1 MHILYVVRRFPPDV
15 KGGGEISA
23 LNIAR
28 AMVSRGNYVAVL
40 TTRKD
45 GPGTYQINGVNV
57 RYIPFGERYRGRLTG
72 ELYEDVILNLKLYR
86 EIQNYID
93 LHQVD
98 IIHALNMST
107 LPSVAFIGMKYSK
120 PTIATVNSSWL
131 MCFTYNQL
139 TLEEEVCTFCS
150 RTRLLQCSLFKGG
163 AVNFARRGLRAL
175 RGLYG
180 IAVMHYRR
188 FFANH
193 IPLLVTV
200 SQFMKKQLISFG
212 FDKKQI
218 SIINDPIDMETLD
231 AEREIEIRRQLDLG
245 DNDSV
250 ILYAGRLV
258 PEKGVHFLVR
268 AMRAVV
274 KKLPNAHLV
283 FVGKG
288 REEKRLRDISR
299 KLGIHQNVHFI
310 GYVDHQTVLH
320 YIKLADV
327 CVSPTIIGEP
337 LGLFLIE
344 GAVYGKPLIATNVG
358 NNPES
363 VRSGYNGLLI
373 PPRDQNALV
382 SALIKILTA
391 QVKLSLADA
400 QREIRKKFLSYTVTS
415 KYLKLY
421 NYLIENHNTTHQ

>member
-23 LNIAR
+23 LNIAK
-28 AMVSRGNYVAVL
+28 AMVSRGNYVDVL
-40 TTRKD
+40 TTREG
-45 GPGTYQINGVNV
+45 GPGTYQINGINV
-57 RYIPFGERYRGRLTG
+57 RYIPIGERYRSRLTG
-72 ELYEDVILNLKLYR
+72 EFYEDVILNLKLYR

-93 LHQVD
+93 INQVD

-107 LPSVAFIGMKYSK
+107 IPSVAFIGMKYSK
-120 PTIATVNSSWL
+120 PSIATVNSSWL

-139 TLEEEVCTFCS
+139 TLENEVCTSCS
-150 RTRLLQCSLFKGG
+150 RKRLLQCSLFKGG
-163 AVNFARRGLRAL
+163 DVNIVRRGLRAL

-180 IAVMHYRR
+180 IAIMRCR
-188 FFANH
+188 QFFANRMP
-193 IPLLVTV
+193 ILITV
-200 SQFMKKQLISFG
+200 SQFMKNQLISFG
-212 FDKKQI
+212 FDKKRI
-218 SIINDPIDMETLD
+218 IVINDPIDMEPL
-231 AEREIEIRRQLDLG
+231 EEKREIEIRRQLDLG
-245 DNDSV
+245 DDNVSV

-258 PEKGVHFLVR
+258 PEKGVHFLLR
-268 AMRAVV
+268 AMPIVV
-274 KKLPNAHLV
+274 KKLPNAHLI

-299 KLGIHQNVHFI
+299 KLNIQQNVHFI

-320 YIKLADV
+320 YIELANV

-344 GAVYGKPLIATNVG
+344 GAIYGKPLIATFVG

-373 PPRDQNALV
+373 PPRDQNALA
-382 SALIKILTA
+382 SAIIKILTL
-391 QVKLSLADA
+391 QVKFSLTDA
-400 QREIRKKFLSYTVTS
+400 QHVIRKKYSSYSVTS

-421 NYLIENHNTTHQ
+421 NYLIESNQ